1 VHLNTSILV
10 IQSQYL
16 FVGKDST
23 LEANLVESIPV
34 KVEKKLS
41 KIRTLSIGYFSLIP
55 NTTACPHC
63 HKTSVGL
70 DIIFKKFGLR
80 NMGDGTTRVQSW
92 CKECRNKS
100 SKRVVV

>member
-1 VHLNTSILV
+1 MIQNQSLSI
-10 IQSQYL
+10 
-16 FVGKDST
+16 GKDST
-23 LEANLVESIPV
+23 LVTKLVESIPV

-41 KIRTLSIGYFSLIP
+41 KIRTMPARYSSLVL
-55 NTTACPHC
+55 TTTSCPHC

-70 DIIFKKFGLR
+70 STILKKFGLR

-100 SKRVVV
+100 SKGVVA